1 MRRTWLSC
9 DLANVPPAAAD
20 VFKASA
26 DRLFNAALERVKE
39 LAAAYA
45 GEPAV
50 PAALAARPPRSSG
63 QHSLAARAARS
74 VSDAAAGIA
83 CVMIVSEEER
93 GEAERLVG
101 AHCASSATKIRW
113 RPSSWRA
120 GSRSRSSSRAAW
132 RRAISLRGTGG
143 LGGGGDFLRAHP
155 PKGALQRPC
164 RIWATCDACRS
175 VERGR
180 AYTAGGRGDWEL
192 KQDRR
197 SSEKRLGR
205 KFSAW
210 LSRHRLTTD
219 CLVAA
224 LSDPTD
230 ASVGGSGS

>member
-1 MRRTWLSC
+1 MRLDVRLSC

-101 AHCASSATKIRW
+101 AHSASVSDKDPLA
-113 RPSSWRA
+113 PVVVA
-120 GSRSRSSSRAAW
+120 GRLAQPVVVAS
-132 RRAISLRGTGG
+132 GTEA
-143 LGGGGDFLRAHP
+143 GDFFARY
-155 PKGALQRPC
+155 
-164 RIWATCDACRS
+164 
-175 VERGR
+175 GR
-180 AYTAGGRGDWEL
+180 V
-192 KQDRR
+192 RR
-197 SSEKRLGR
+197 RR
-205 KFSAW
+205 
-210 LSRHRLTTD
+210 
-219 CLVAA
+219 
-224 LSDPTD
+224 
-230 ASVGGSGS
+230 

>member
-101 AHCASSATKIRW
+101 AHRASVNDKDPLAPVVVSGAADAAGYRGE
-113 RPSSWRA
+113 RYGGGRVLCDLRA
-120 GSRSRSSSRAAW
+120 GQAEAVTL
-132 RRAISLRGTGG
+132 AIR
-143 LGGGGDFLRAHP
+143 
-155 PKGALQRPC
+155 
-164 RIWATCDACRS
+164 CD
-175 VERGR
+175 
-180 AYTAGGRGDWEL
+180 
-192 KQDRR
+192 
-197 SSEKRLGR
+197 
-205 KFSAW
+205 
-210 LSRHRLTTD
+210 
-219 CLVAA
+219 
-224 LSDPTD
+224 
-230 ASVGGSGS
+230 